1 LARRSQAGGLYSEES
16 PAISFPE
23 YLTSGHISSAE
34 FENRKS
40 EFLQMAA
47 YVPSTV
53 FLFRKGSAEC
63 ESLMRAAAVNLAR
76 TA

>member
-1 LARRSQAGGLYSEES
+1 V
-16 PAISFPE
+16 
-23 YLTSGHISSAE
+23 TNGHFTSAE

-47 YVPSTV
+47 YVLLTV
-53 FLFRKGSAEC
+53 LLLQKGSAESK
-63 ESLMRAAAVNLAR
+63 SLVRAAAVNLTW